1 MSEKNGLILVKMIL
15 VFFFFFNNPIN
26 IISKDWFYLIFDHV
40 KLSS

>member
-1 MSEKNGLILVKMIL
+1 MLEKNGLILVKMIL
-15 VFFFFFNNPIN
+15 VFFFLNNPIN